1 MFLAASLPDTQGS
14 SAFPNREERKVSHG
28 LPYRSVSPGPGA
40 IEACHH
46 HNLCGLSCR
55 ACWDVHAE
63 STDRDEEA
71 DTGMA
76 GRGADQAAGQVLK
89 EMAVIQVL
97 RSKVGKRGGGVAQQV
112 RARTSELDRTGFE
125 SWHRHLAIL

>member
-1 MFLAASLPDTQGS
+1 MVCLIDLFLL
-14 SAFPNREERKVSHG
+14 
-28 LPYRSVSPGPGA
+28 GPGA

-46 HNLCGLSCR
+46 HNLCRLSCR

-63 STDRDEEA
+63 SADRDEEG

-89 EMAVIQVL
+89 EIAVIQVL
-97 RSKVGKRGGGVAQQV
+97 MSKVGKRRGGVDS
-112 RARTSELDRTGFE
+112 R
-125 SWHRHLAIL
+125 